1 MNYYIVKCK
10 FGHSGTGQYREISF
24 NIKAKNASDA
34 IDKAKKMPGVKHDS
48 STAILGL
55 KQITEEEYKQNRK
68 ISAYQDF
75 EKESE

>member
-10 FGHSGTGQYREISF
+10 LGHCGTDQYREISF

-34 IDKAKKMPGVKHDS
+34 MYKARRMPGVKHHS

-55 KQITEEEYKQNRK
+55 KQITEEQYKQNRK
-68 ISAYQDF
+68 ESAYKNF
-75 EKESE
+75 KKEV